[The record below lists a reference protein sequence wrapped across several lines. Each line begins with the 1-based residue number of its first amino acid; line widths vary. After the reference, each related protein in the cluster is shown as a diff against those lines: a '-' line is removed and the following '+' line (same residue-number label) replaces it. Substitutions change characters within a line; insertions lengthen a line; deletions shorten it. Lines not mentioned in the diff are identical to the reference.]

1 MAAKLLTLLISAFLL
16 LSLLSNNINVNAAET
31 KTGVEDDLGLDHL
44 NDKANEA
51 LADPIDE
58 QESKNV
64 SDKTVDEKDDVE
76 VENKNKDE
84 EETAKELSA
93 NEGDGV
99 GEESDQAV
107 NKEDV
112 DNSQDKRGKK
122 GGGRRR
128 RRNNLRNRGTNPG
141 TAEASLQELPVSE
154 NEQEEEEDIEIEPT
168 TENIEDSQT
177 ATKTV
182 IQKSKTNKRGSKGSK
197 NQKKRGTAFKK
208 PNAAKLKARPA
219 RRQQAKSAK
228 RSTKKFMSNGK
239 QFPKNNKGKAASS
252 KSQRQKGRGG
262 RRSKFGKRN

>member
-1 MAAKLLTLLISAFLL
+1 MHESESSLKMAAKLLTLLISAFLL

-107 NKEDV
+107 NKEGEYI
-112 DNSQDKRGKK
+112 R
-122 GGGRRR
+122 
-128 RRNNLRNRGTNPG
+128 
-141 TAEASLQELPVSE
+141 
-154 NEQEEEEDIEIEPT
+154 
-168 TENIEDSQT
+168 
-177 ATKTV
+177 
-182 IQKSKTNKRGSKGSK
+182 
-197 NQKKRGTAFKK
+197 
-208 PNAAKLKARPA
+208 
-219 RRQQAKSAK
+219 
-228 RSTKKFMSNGK
+228 
-239 QFPKNNKGKAASS
+239 
-252 KSQRQKGRGG
+252 
-262 RRSKFGKRN
+262 KRNKQEQAHFHYNSL